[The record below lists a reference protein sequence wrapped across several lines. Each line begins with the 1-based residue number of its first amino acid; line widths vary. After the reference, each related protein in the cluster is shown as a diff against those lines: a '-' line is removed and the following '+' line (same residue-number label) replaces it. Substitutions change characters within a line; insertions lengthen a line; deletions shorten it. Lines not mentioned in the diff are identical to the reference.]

1 MMHSLIAVGLA
12 ALATASPLPT
22 YSDAFKLQIQV
33 TDLTKDFTPP
43 IHNRYIVGV
52 HIGAGTDMVTPA
64 LHDEASTFH
73 TNGTDADIWA
83 ARGTIVTGFGR
94 YAQSWHTVRSPDDVN
109 LSSAILQYGPGT
121 EGVRVIFE
129 RGDLMLGPG
138 QYMVCDR
145 KLPYGLSVEMSTSSV
160 PDACTAVTLLPVCAE
175 LEPDPEQKEDKGQTV
190 SRTRCKRN

>member
-1 MMHSLIAVGLA
+1 MYSFVALGLA
-12 ALATASPLPT
+12 ALTTASPLPT
-22 YSDAFKLQIQV
+22 YADAFKLQVQV

-43 IHNRYIVGV
+43 IHNKYVVSV
-52 HIGAGTDMVTPA
+52 HIGAGMDMVTPA

-73 TNGTDADIWA
+73 TNGTDTDIWA

-94 YAQSWHTVRSPDDVN
+94 YAQSWHTVRSPDDAN

-145 KLPYGLSVEMSTSSV
+145 KLPYGLSVEMSTGSV
-160 PDACTAVTLLPVCAE
+160 PEACITVTLLPVCAE
-175 LEPDPEQKEDKGQTV
+175 LGADPEQNEDKEQTV
-190 SRTRCKRN
+190 SRTRCKKN